1 MTKWSLEVV
10 LCDLVLAL
18 VINTSAMLLSG
29 ASITFQTWYP
39 GVASAFFT
47 NVLLQLVLPVPA
59 WGQLLSRPL
68 AASRTRPVLSV
79 FVENL
84 VFVTCISFT
93 MACVQAPSV
102 DLIVA
107 TWLAT
112 YVYLVGIGYVTSL
125 VLFAVTH
132 GGHLLL
138 APAASVIDY

>member
-18 VINTSAMLLSG
+18 VINTSAMLISG
-29 ASITFQTWYP
+29 AAITFQAWYP

-59 WGQLLSRPL
+59 WGRVLSRPL
-68 AASRTRPVLSV
+68 SASRVRPVLSV

-84 VFVTCISFT
+84 VFVSCISFT
-93 MACVQAPSV
+93 MACIQAPSAAQ
-102 DLIVA
+102 IVP
-107 TWLAT
+107 TWLTT

-125 VLFAVTH
+125 LLFAATH

-138 APAASVIDY
+138 APAAGATDY

>member
-29 ASITFQTWYP
+29 AVITFQAWYP

-59 WGQLLSRPL
+59 WGQLLSHPLGTHRARPM
-68 AASRTRPVLSV
+68 LSV

-93 MACVQAPSV
+93 MACIQAPSA
-102 DLIVA
+102 DQIVSA
-107 TWLAT
+107 WLTT
-112 YVYLVGIGYVTSL
+112 YAYLVGIGYVTSL
-125 VLFAVTH
+125 ILFAATH

-138 APAASVIDY
+138 APAAGTIDY